1 MGITFWYKCMRLVL
15 QAFNKNLKLG
25 VHEDSAN
32 RAKLADLLRYYSTKS
47 GAHGC
52 PCALCF
58 AEQWQITCRWRFAI
72 TLTLHWRFA
81 ESPATQSRADCVH
94 LQFKAQSLLHDVMEK
109 VCAHGTTYMQFLSR

>member
-1 MGITFWYKCMRLVL
+1 MRLVL

-81 ESPATQSRADCVH
+81 ESQQRNHEPIACTSNSKHRACFMMSWKRCVH
-94 LQFKAQSLLHDVMEK
+94 MEQHT
-109 VCAHGTTYMQFLSR
+109 CSF